1 MFWNFTQPPRNDGR
15 IEKESGDEQG
25 VCADLTSAKSCIM
38 SFQWLV
44 GSGRTWHCRRRF
56 YTRERIELAEPEALF
71 NMKSLMFSFW
81 WNDPV
86 YISTLNVSEFTF
98 ILSFSKFSLIMHIEC
113 SAGQWR
119 SVMTFAKIWA
129 NGGENHWVFHT
140 AKQVKFERLTLIL
153 SFQPGFMLKYHF
165 HEMPVPEDTTA
176 GVSSWEFGLWY
187 QAACV
192 WVLALHGARHVTL
205 GRLRTFSEFL
215 LSYLWNRGD
224 NNSVVSPSV
233 AVKPEGANVHVRCLG
248 QNLTRHK

>member
-1 MFWNFTQPPRNDGR
+1 MHNEFPVAGGFRQNLALQ
-15 IEKESGDEQG
+15 KEILYSREDWAGWTWSPLQHEESYVLFLMKWSSVYFYPERLG
-25 VCADLTSAKSCIM
+25 V
-38 SFQWLV
+38 
-44 GSGRTWHCRRRF
+44 HF
-56 YTRERIELAEPEALF
+56 Y
-71 NMKSLMFSFW
+71 
-81 WNDPV
+81 
-86 YISTLNVSEFTF
+86 F
-98 ILSFSKFSLIMHIEC
+98 ILFQILPNHAYRVLCWAVEVCDDVCKNLSK
-113 SAGQWR
+113 R
-119 SVMTFAKIWA
+119 
-129 NGGENHWVFHT
+129 GENHWVFHT